1 MEYRGMKTAV
11 KEENLCRR
19 KQMGQSVVE
28 LALITPLT
36 LIALYIPADFGMAFL
51 TAHLTQNAVREG
63 ARIGSGLTS
72 GNPDN
77 PISGSQGTT
86 IKDAVL
92 TRLPEGLSS
101 PSVNVKFYF
110 AGEAPTCM
118 QVVEVTATG
127 TYDYGIYRLMRLIGV
142 TVPPSAPISR
152 TTQMRYNYQRPE
164 NNTPTCV
171 ATGFEQTYSS

>member
-1 MEYRGMKTAV
+1 MEYRGMKTTI
-11 KEENLCRR
+11 KENLCRR
-19 KQMGQSVVE
+19 KQKGQSVVE
-28 LALITPLT
+28 MALITPIV

-51 TAHLTQNAVREG
+51 TAHLAQNAVREG

-92 TRLPEGLSS
+92 ARLPERFSS

-110 AGEAPTCM
+110 SGEAATCM
-118 QVVEVTATG
+118 QVV
-127 TYDYGIYRLMRLIGV
+127 
-142 TVPPSAPISR
+142 
-152 TTQMRYNYQRPE
+152 
-164 NNTPTCV
+164 
-171 ATGFEQTYSS
+171 

>member
-1 MEYRGMKTAV
+1 MKTTV
-11 KEENLCRR
+11 KESFYRR

-28 LALITPLT
+28 LALITPLA

-77 PISGSQGTT
+77 PIGGSQGTT
-86 IKDAVL
+86 INDAVL
-92 TRLPEGLSS
+92 ARLPDRLSS

-110 AGEAPTCM
+110 VSEVATCM

-127 TYDYGIYRLMRLIGV
+127 TYDYGLYRLMGLIGV

-164 NNTPTCV
+164 NNTPICV
-171 ATGFEQTYSS
+171 AAGFDQTYSS